1 MSKNFFDE
9 KDIAEE
15 PKSFFDDNDVVQEE
29 PEKMGKL
36 QAAAVGAI
44 DILPQ
49 PVTNVVAGIG
59 GELSRLA
66 ENKADELFGI
76 KNVDE
81 QLKKQGFQIVEPERK
96 NAYVEG
102 VETIKNLQKKASEDQ
117 PLAYYGASIPASIAG
132 GGAIL
137 KVAGKS
143 DKLAK
148 LLGTFKSMKDASK
161 TARIGAA
168 GLTAT
173 GLGVAESVTSGKSPE
188 EIASDTALSGGLGV
202 GIGVAAEALGGT
214 GRLAKKGAEKFA
226 KSDLGVIV
234 KNELEGLSLLTKDS
248 LTRLEGEA
256 KKQAKKIT
264 DSLFSKRKMSGKEIG
279 DIMEE
284 AGEKGYLGDMQQ
296 FVQEVED
303 KATPII
309 SQVKEFGRGD
319 LGDTSEA
326 KKALNR
332 MNEIVN
338 RFSTLKGKLVETTEK
353 QQIVKG
359 VKKTPLYGPPTVVQ
373 RGPSSLYSSPAEE
386 AQAKLLQKQQGI
398 EAKARELGKDVSAFE
413 PTVQKDLDQVSQLVE
428 TIGDKGTSKQA
439 ISQPFKYGQQTPIEI
454 DYPKLGTKFSPKT
467 IETEIEKIS
476 RESSTENAGRKL
488 QNLRSK
494 LGAERD
500 ALDPRRNPEEH
511 RFYSEMINKIDD
523 KISEIPEAMQKRL
536 KGARK
541 GFEQSMLAGEEL
553 GVGNTLRTAV
563 PEQIAPGDLK
573 EAQKQAIN
581 ETYKLAE
588 NILEK
593 EKKGFAKRGQMEET
607 IKNIYEP
614 LTGQKGTLESMDKLS
629 REYQIAKEMNKPIGS
644 NITPG
649 AGIISQVSSVAGITA
664 KKAAAKTLATG
675 AKIAKGTGDY
685 ARRLG
690 TKITNKLPIEKV
702 QALHQRAMTNPKY
715 SDFANALQKVVN
727 EPDVSKRNVLMY
739 GLYQQPAFREFI
751 NTESNIIDD
760 EE

>member
-9 KDIAEE
+9 KDIVEE

-29 PEKMGKL
+29 PEKIGKL

-117 PLAYYGASIPASIAG
+117 PLAYYGASIPASIVG

-137 KVAGKS
+137 KTAGKS

-173 GLGVAESVTSGKSPE
+173 GLGAAESVTSGKSPE
-188 EIASDTALSGGLGV
+188 EIASDIATSA
-202 GIGVAAEALGGT
+202 GIGTAIGAGAEALGGT
-214 GRLAKKGAEKFA
+214 GRLVKKGVEKF
-226 KSDLGVIV
+226 KDSDMGLIV
-234 KNELEGLSLLTKDS
+234 KREVEGLSLLAKES
-248 LTRLEGEA
+248 IGRLEGDA

-264 DSLFSKRKMSGKEIG
+264 DSLFSKRKSSGKEIG
-279 DIMEE
+279 DLMEE

-296 FVQEVED
+296 FVQEVEE
-303 KATPII
+303 KAKPI
-309 SQVKEFGRGD
+309 VAELKEYGRGQS
-319 LGDTSEA
+319 GDNSET
-326 KKALNR
+326 KKALNKVK
-332 MNEIVN
+332 EILN
-338 RFSTLKGKLVETTEK
+338 RFSTLKGKLIETTEK
-353 QQIVKG
+353 QQMVKG
-359 VKKTPLYGPPTVVQ
+359 VKKTPVYGPPTVVQ

-428 TIGDKGTSKQA
+428 TIGDKGTTKQV
-439 ISQPFKYGQQTPIEI
+439 ITQPFKYGQQTPVEI
-454 DYPKLGTKFSPKT
+454 NYPKLGTKFSPKT
-467 IETEIEKIS
+467 VEMEIEKAT
-476 RESSTENAGRKL
+476 REPFSENSGRKL
-488 QNLRSK
+488 QKIRSV
-494 LGAERD
+494 LGSQLEKITASS
-500 ALDPRRNPEEH
+500 NPEEH
-511 RFYSEMINKIDD
+511 ALYVQMINKIDE
-523 KISEIPEAMQKRL
+523 KISELPKQMLNKLKSSRKEFEQAMVTGQELGLENTIRTAIPEIIDP
-536 KGARK
+536 
-541 GFEQSMLAGEEL
+541 GEYSEAKKK
-553 GVGNTLRTAV
+553 AV
-563 PEQIAPGDLK
+563 
-573 EAQKQAIN
+573 N
-581 ETYKLAE
+581 EVYKLAE

-593 EKKGFAKRGQMEET
+593 EKKGFAKRGQMDET

-614 LTGQKGTLESMDKLS
+614 LTGEKGTLDKINQLS
-629 REYQIAKEMNKPIGS
+629 REYQIAKEMNLPIKS
-644 NITPG
+644 QITPG
-649 AGIISQVSSVAGITA
+649 ASLITQLSSVSGITA
-664 KKAAAKTLATG
+664 KRAAAKTLATG

-685 ARRLG
+685 ARQLG

-702 QALHQRAMTNPKY
+702 QALHQRAMANPKY
-715 SDFANALQKVVN
+715 SEFANALQRVVN

-751 NTESNIIDD
+751 GTESSIIDD